1 MLADKLK
8 AKKKKWRI
16 KEATLMGC
24 AAIGGS
30 IGVLAGMYTFRHK
43 TLHKKFTVGV
53 PLILAFQ
60 IISATALT
68 VWLR

>member
-8 AKKKKWRI
+8 AKKNKWRI

-43 TLHKKFTVGV
+43 TLHVKFTVGV
-53 PLILAFQ
+53 PLILASQ
-60 IISATALT
+60 VIAAT
-68 VWLR
+68 VMVIWLN